1 MGAEL
6 GVIFAAPPTWPAI
19 AEACG
24 RRGLAVQMRMID
36 GQLSFPDELPPDN
49 WSELRVGVPGGM
61 VTMRRQSNRVALV
74 VWGNADETLL
84 RSRGTLAEAVAEA
97 GGGTVEDEEGP

>member
-1 MGAEL
+1 MGVEL
-6 GVIFAAPPTWPAI
+6 GVTFPGPAPAWPAV
-19 AEACG
+19 AEACA

-36 GQLSFPDELPPDN
+36 GQLAFPDEEPPDS

-74 VWGNADETLL
+74 VWGNADEALL
-84 RSRGTLAEAVAEA
+84 ASRQALAEAVAEA
-97 GGGTVEDEEGP
+97 GGGSLEGP